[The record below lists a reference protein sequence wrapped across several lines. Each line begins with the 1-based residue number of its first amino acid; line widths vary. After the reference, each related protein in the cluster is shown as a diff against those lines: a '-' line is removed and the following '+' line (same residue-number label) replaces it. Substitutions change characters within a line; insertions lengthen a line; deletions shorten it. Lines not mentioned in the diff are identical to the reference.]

1 MDFVIGLF
9 VGLFIGGWLGL
20 SVAALMMISREKDIQ
35 AELSDGCDEAIEG
48 AIETLKRQGAPTC
61 LTDDERRK
69 ELEERYK
76 RE

>member
-1 MDFVIGLF
+1 MDFAIGLF
-9 VGLFIGGWLGL
+9 VGLFIGGWIGL
-20 SVAALMMISREKDIQ
+20 CIASLMMISRESEIREKIN
-35 AELSDGCDEAIEG
+35 DGCDEAIKD

>member
-1 MDFVIGLF
+1 MQ
-9 VGLFIGGWLGL
+9 
-20 SVAALMMISREKDIQ
+20 STSTYQQCREKDIQ

-48 AIETLKRQGAPTC
+48 AIEALKRQGAPTC